1 MRLVFLSLI
10 IVFGF
15 NAVAQAEEASTQTL
29 AWPDG
34 TRYVGGLQDQ
44 MRQGQGTIY
53 WQDGTIYES
62 DFDRGRLIKSEAE
75 IAPTLNLEVE
85 LLTLTAFNNNTI
97 GAIITTLDLWATA

>member
-1 MRLVFLSLI
+1 MRLVFLSLFFAL
-10 IVFGF
+10 VFSPF
-15 NAVAQAEEASTQTL
+15 VHANEPNTQTL

-34 TRYVGGLQDQ
+34 TRNVGGLQDQ
-44 MRQGQGTIY
+44 IRQGQGTIY

-97 GAIITTLDLWATA
+97 GAIITTLDLWVTA